1 MPAIL
6 PDITATE
13 ALVIDYTNKIRQR
26 EKLGAVHQDK
36 ALAIAARTF
45 AQYLAKT
52 KTFSH
57 TADGRQPAMRASA
70 AGYKYCRIGENLA
83 LLESA
88 VGFEAKALATGTIE
102 GWLKSL
108 EHRANLLAPYVTD
121 IGVAVTRVADKEP
134 KYVVVQMVGRPQALS
149 TEFKIAN
156 RTSEKV
162 RYSLSGTVHTID
174 PGMSVRHTVCEPKML
189 AFLSEGSVAISGQY
203 AAENGKI
210 YTVSQK
216 AGAVTIEAKVSEKEK

>member
-36 ALAIAARTF
+36 ALAIAARAF

-83 LLESA
+83 LSKSA

-102 GWLKSL
+102 GWLKSP

-162 RYSLSGTVHTID
+162 RYSLSDTVHTID
-174 PGMSVRHTVCEPKML
+174 PGMSRTGIKSSDAPAL
-189 AFLSEGSVAISGQY
+189 LSAGSVAISGQY
-203 AAENGKI
+203 AAENGKV
-210 YTVSQK
+210 YMVSQK

>member
-1 MPAIL
+1 
-6 PDITATE
+6 
-13 ALVIDYTNKIRQR
+13 
-26 EKLGAVHQDK
+26 
-36 ALAIAARTF
+36 
-45 AQYLAKT
+45 
-52 KTFSH
+52 
-57 TADGRQPAMRASA
+57 
-70 AGYKYCRIGENLA
+70 
-83 LLESA
+83 
-88 VGFEAKALATGTIE
+88 
-102 GWLKSL
+102 
-108 EHRANLLAPYVTD
+108 
-121 IGVAVTRVADKEP
+121 
-134 KYVVVQMVGRPQALS
+134 MVGRPQALS

-216 AGAVTIEAKVSEKEK
+216 AGAVTIEAKVGEKEE